1 MVVKVV
7 IVNTVILCSLLL
19 DSSRPPPPPGA
30 TFAYRFSVNKLIN
43 NLILN
48 CLFVREVR
56 EDYNCC

>member
-19 DSSRPPPPPGA
+19 DSAPPPRA